1 MDFDVEKFPWLV
13 AISLSAF
20 LSLIF
25 YSPYDP
31 YFLTMQIPVYINEV
45 MMFLVIGV
53 ELTEDWTQNRPY
65 IPFMMALIWV
75 ICQLSSFDGIDP
87 LIYGWGLFAIQFLA
101 TLAYFHE
108 VDFLRKYPARAMGF
122 RTPSKDFA
130 YVGLFLIAVTAFVR
144 LVQNFMQGWTAL
156 WSIAVLMTC
165 IGYISSRA
173 TNRPSNMEFLAPM
186 GAFLGLLVTLF
197 SNTVMVLMI

>member
-1 MDFDVEKFPWLV
+1 LDFDVEKFPWLV

-31 YFLTMQIPVYINEV
+31 YFLTTKIPVYLTEV

-53 ELTEDWTQNRPY
+53 EFTEDWSQNRPY
-65 IPFMMALIWV
+65 IPFLMALTWI
-75 ICQLSSFDGIDP
+75 ICQLSTFDSIDP
-87 LIYGWGLFAIQFLA
+87 LIYGWGLFVIQFLA
-101 TLAYFHE
+101 TLAYFYGADL
-108 VDFLRKYPARAMGF
+108 VRKYPARAMGVKNPG
-122 RTPSKDFA
+122 RDFA

-144 LVQNFMQGWTAL
+144 LVQNFMLGWTAL

-165 IGYISSRA
+165 VGYISSRA
-173 TNRPSNMEFLAPM
+173 ASRPSSMEFLAPM